1 MSIKTETSSQQRHV
15 PTSRNGTSPADSHD
29 HHSGNSNN
37 GVSPVKPAAR
47 WTRDESERS
56 DRRDDRG
63 GDRDRDDGFGR
74 RDRDTDRR
82 GGGGGGDRDRGGDR
96 ERGGDRG
103 GSEDGRS
110 QGRWDT
116 SSKGPSRWRNWKDER
131 LSKQAGE
138 ELTAL
143 PSRDEKEEEEL
154 FNGPN
159 TGINFDQYDDIPV
172 DATGENCPTAINAF
186 TEIDLGMCVRENIKL
201 AGYTRPTPVQKWAIP
216 IIMGGRDL
224 MACAQTG
231 SGKTAAFLFP
241 VISQLLLNGA
251 PNYPAPTNGRRQSKA
266 YPLSLVLAPTRELA
280 IQIFDECRKFAYR
293 TPLRPVVVY
302 GGADITRQ
310 LRELE
315 LGCDILVATPGRL
328 VDMIE
333 RGRVSLSMVKFLT
346 LDEADRM
353 LDMGFEHQ
361 IRHIVEGEDMTR
373 IEDGRTTLM
382 FSATFPKEIQKLA
395 GDFLDN
401 YIFLCVGRVGSTTE
415 SITQRVEHVQG
426 HDKRTFLV
434 DIISSVPGLTLIFVE
449 TKRSADALEQ
459 YLYDCGLPA
468 TSIHGDRT
476 QRERE
481 QALASF
487 KSHKTPILVATDVA
501 SRGLDI
507 PNVMHVIN
515 YDMPN
520 NIEDYVHRIGRTGRA
535 GHEGLATAF
544 VSAGEGP
551 ILNDLRDLLIQSN
564 QDVPEWFDAMTR
576 RGGGSRGGGGG
587 RGGGR
592 GGGGRFG
599 GNRDYRGGG
608 GGGSSGGSGG
618 GRRDEQGSRGGWGSG
633 GGGGSGSSGSYG
645 SYN

>member
-1 MSIKTETSSQQRHV
+1 M
-15 PTSRNGTSPADSHD
+15 A
-29 HHSGNSNN
+29 
-37 GVSPVKPAAR
+37 
-47 WTRDESERS
+47 
-56 DRRDDRG
+56 
-63 GDRDRDDGFGR
+63 
-74 RDRDTDRR
+74 
-82 GGGGGGDRDRGGDR
+82 
-96 ERGGDRG
+96 
-103 GSEDGRS
+103 
-110 QGRWDT
+110 
-116 SSKGPSRWRNWKDER
+116 KGASRWRGFKDER
-131 LSKQAGE
+131 HAKAEGE
-138 ELTAL
+138 ELVAV
-143 PSRDEKEEEEL
+143 PVKRDGKQEEEL

-172 DATGENCPTAINAF
+172 DATGQDVPASIEGFN
-186 TEIDLGMCVRENIKL
+186 EIDLGAHVRENIKL
-201 AGYTRPTPVQKWAIP
+201 AGYARPTPVQKWAIP
-216 IIMGGRDL
+216 IIMQGRDL

-241 VISQLLLNGA
+241 VISQLLLQGPPDLPQQNS
-251 PNYPAPTNGRRQSKA
+251 RRPKA
-266 YPLSLVLAPTRELA
+266 YPSSLVLAPTRELA
-280 IQIFDECRKFAYR
+280 IQIFDECRKFCYR

-315 LGCDILVATPGRL
+315 NGCDILVATPGRL

-333 RGRVSLSMVKFLT
+333 RGRVSLSCIKYLT

-361 IRHIVEGEDMTR
+361 IRHIVDGEDMTR
-373 IEDGRTTLM
+373 IEDGRCTLM
-382 FSATFPKEIQKLA
+382 FSATFPKEIQRLA

-415 SITQRVEHVQG
+415 SITQRVEHVSG

-434 DIISSVPGLTLIFVE
+434 DIISTVPGLTLIFVE

-468 TSIHGDRT
+468 TSIHGDRS

-481 QALASF
+481 AALHSF
-487 KSHKTPILVATDVA
+487 KSQKTPVLVATDVA

-515 YDMPN
+515 YDLPN
-520 NIEDYVHRIGRTGRA
+520 NIDDYVHRIGRTGRA

-544 VSAGEGP
+544 ISSNEGP

-564 QDVPEWFDAMTR
+564 QEVPDWFDQMTR
-576 RGGGSRGGGGG
+576 RSHRGGGRG
-587 RGGGR
+587 GGGR

-599 GNRDYRGGG
+599 ARDFRKGGG
-608 GGGSSGGSGG
+608 GGDRGG
-618 GRRDEQGSRGGWGSG
+618 GREERSG
-633 GGGGSGSSGSYG
+633 GGGWGNSAPAGGFSGGGGFGGGGFSSGG
-645 SYN
+645 GGWN